1 MKYFVIGVLILS
13 ILIGLSV
20 FADLEIDNRTREVSI
35 PLEEALSALRAGN
48 EQEVQACMIRAAD
61 AWTKSERVLA
71 SFINHD
77 HTNNITEQLAQLP
90 WLQGKEL
97 GQTIEGILKQVQG
110 LAEMDEIVWKN
121 IL

>member
-71 SFINHD
+71 SFISHD
-77 HTNNITEQLAQLP
+77 HTNSITEQLAQLP

>member
-48 EQEVQACMIRAAD
+48 EQEVQACIIRTAD

-71 SFINHD
+71 SFISHD
-77 HTNNITEQLAQLP
+77 HTNSITEELAQLP
-90 WLQGKEL
+90 WLQGKEI